1 MDPTDLRS
9 VFHATGGIALHD
21 SRNSG
26 SGRNVSPHCYKNAS
40 HCDPINPW
48 TLQARHSGSSPDAQ
62 EINSALGSRTVSV
75 LDIVECM
82 AKSNC
87 PDWGV
92 WGDVEVWE
100 SSFPNPAGSGYLR
113 LRDLPTEVALGGK
126 VIFLQGALLYINI

>member
-1 MDPTDLRS
+1 M
-9 VFHATGGIALHD
+9 
-21 SRNSG
+21 
-26 SGRNVSPHCYKNAS
+26 
-40 HCDPINPW
+40 
-48 TLQARHSGSSPDAQ
+48 
-62 EINSALGSRTVSV
+62 

-82 AKSNC
+82 AKSKC

-126 VIFLQGALLYINI
+126 VIFPAGRFTLYQYMKIYGSPF